1 MTAGYPGSEECERLF
16 RLRLSRHVSHPCGGP
31 GKRSAVPKNGPIAV
45 VTAALHKGTS
55 ERVRLPGMARTSQ
68 AEPGQASLAR
78 VQLRDLA
85 IVLALA
91 DRWWQ
96 GRDVC
101 VRVADVRERV
111 ARSHRGFGTERLVLT
126 GPKLNVEAVSAAGDA
141 EARVGGEVVVRD
153 RVVVRAVDQVQ
164 SSLQVGEVA
173 GVDPLAVECD
183 ADRAGSLGL
192 AVLHSDVVG
201 AGTVEDV
208 AAGVVRV

>member
-1 MTAGYPGSEECERLF
+1 MPRTAGSPGTGECERPF
-16 RLRLSRHVSHPCGGP
+16 GLRLSRHVSHPCGGP

-111 ARSHRGFGTERLVLT
+111 ARSHRGFGNERLILT
-126 GPKLNVEAVSAAGDA
+126 GAIVDVAAGSAAGDA
-141 EARVGGEVVVRD
+141 EARVGGEVVLRD
-153 RVVVRAVDQVQ
+153 PVGVRAGDPGQ
-164 SSLQVGEVA
+164 S
-173 GVDPLAVECD
+173 
-183 ADRAGSLGL
+183 
-192 AVLHSDVVG
+192 
-201 AGTVEDV
+201 
-208 AAGVVRV
+208 